1 MVPTATAAVVSD
13 IHPVELRG
21 DIDAA
26 LGLSGAAIAG
36 DFLVLGADEGHCL
49 QILARDDALGGWQ
62 LRQSVSLA
70 AKDLEVDIEAITY
83 GDGFLYVIGSHSSRR
98 RRLLDELSVKKNRE
112 RVLQVQRQKSRCRL
126 YRIKF
131 DVQTGEVGRPDRI
144 DLSKRLRAD
153 PLLRRFYEIPAKENG
168 IDIEGMAYHDGR
180 LHLGFR
186 GPVLR
191 DNFVPVMRVDFDHPK
206 RYDLRFIRL
215 DGQGIRD
222 MVALEHGF
230 LLLSGA
236 VNDGSAPFRLWW
248 WDGSDQIPGKDT
260 MIAPVILLDEV
271 STPGGAK
278 AEGIALIAEDGGQID
293 VVVVYETET
302 TPQAVRM
309 HIDLDRAFAIAL
321 TPPEACQPS

>member
-1 MVPTATAAVVSD
+1 MTEHAMVPTATAAVVSD

-26 LGLSGAAIAG
+26 LGLSGVAIAG

-83 GDGFLYVIGSHSSRR
+83 GGGFLYVIGSHSSRR
-98 RRLLDELSVKKNRE
+98 RRLLDDLSVKKNRE

-248 WDGSDQIPGKDT
+248 WDGSDQIPGKGRT
-260 MIAPVILLDEV
+260 PRPARRLAEI

-278 AEGIALIAEDGGQID
+278 AEGLAVVDSGPGDVDLIVI
-293 VVVVYETET
+293 YETGT
-302 TPQAVRM
+302 AAQAVAMR
-309 HIDLDRAFAIAL
+309 LRL
-321 TPPEACQPS
+321 GE